1 VITYASNQNT
11 TEVVKAT
18 PLERLL
24 LETDSPY
31 MTPNNVHK
39 GIKAEGGKSTRI
51 NVCWSGMIPFTAAW
65 IAEIKGVE
73 VERVLDVT
81 TQNAMRMY
89 GIGL

>member
-1 VITYASNQNT
+1 
-11 TEVVKAT
+11 
-18 PLERLL
+18 
-24 LETDSPY
+24 
-31 MTPNNVHK
+31 
-39 GIKAEGGKSTRI
+39 
-51 NVCWSGMIPFTAAW
+51 MIPFTAAW